1 MKVPAVA
8 GVSDAGGEEAWFHAR
23 DVAFRDASDK
33 PVATVASRMS
43 VDVTEAS
50 FEQDVIE
57 RSRQRPVV
65 VDFWAAWCGPC
76 RALTPVLE
84 EQISAR
90 DDEVELA
97 KVDVD
102 ANPGLSAMFRVQ
114 GIPAVKAF
122 KDGRVVSEFVGAR
135 SPVAVASF
143 LDELLA
149 PPKVAGV
156 VDELRES
163 GELPDVRTALEDGE
177 PERALDLLLGEIPD
191 APPERRER
199 LREVALA
206 VFHDLGHEDPVT
218 VAYRRRLA
226 TALY

>member
-1 MKVPAVA
+1 MKRVEPL
-8 GVSDAGGEEAWFHAR
+8 VS
-23 DVAFRDASDK
+23 
-33 PVATVASRMS
+33 TS
-43 VDVTEAS
+43 VDVTEQT
-50 FEQDVIE
+50 FDTDVVA
-57 RSRQRPVV
+57 RSLDVPVV

-84 EQISAR
+84 EQIGAR
-90 DDEVELA
+90 GASVVLA

-102 ANPGLSAMFRVQ
+102 ANPGIAAMFQVQ

-149 PPKVAGV
+149 PPRVDGV
-156 VDELRES
+156 IEELRAS
-163 GELPDVRTALEDGE
+163 GELPAVRDALEANE
-177 PERALDLLLGEIPD
+177 VERALDLVLEEI
-191 APPERRER
+191 AAASAERRER
-199 LREVALA
+199 LRELALA
-206 VFHDLGHEDPVT
+206 VFHDLGHDHPVT

>member
-1 MKVPAVA
+1 M
-8 GVSDAGGEEAWFHAR
+8 WC
-23 DVAFRDASDK
+23 
-33 PVATVASRMS
+33 SRS
-43 VDVTEAS
+43 YSRREVDVTETT
-50 FEQDVIE
+50 FESDVVE
-57 RSRQRPVV
+57 RSRELPVV
-65 VDFWAAWCGPC
+65 VDFWAEWCGPC

-84 EQISAR
+84 DQIAAR
-90 DDEVELA
+90 DGSVVLA

-102 ANPGLSAMFRVQ
+102 ANPGLAALHRVQ

-149 PPKVAGV
+149 PPRMAALVE
-156 VDELRES
+156 ELRAS
-163 GELPDVRTALEDGE
+163 GELPEVLQALEANE
-177 PERALDLLLGEIPD
+177 PERALEHVLDVIAD
-191 APPERRER
+191 ASPEQRDR

-206 VFHDLGHEDPVT
+206 VFEDLGHDDPVT
-218 VAYRRRLA
+218 TAYRRRLA